1 MRQSVLTPQHHYA
14 VREETPIEDAVESRW
29 EEAGSFV
36 DKIPEEERE
45 TLTYEPKLKGAIFLG
60 HILPDADS
68 ILGAII
74 AAKLYDGVPARAGDI
89 NTETQFVLDR
99 YDGTAPETIE
109 SLLEADPERKVC
121 VVDFQQQTQLH
132 PCVPMKNIV
141 GIIDHHALQS
151 ATVITLQPIF
161 VDIRPW
167 GCACTILAHSFAVQE
182 KFLPKNLAG
191 MALSGILSDTLNLRS
206 PTTTE
211 WDKRMVSMLVQYI
224 DPSMDVNMLAA
235 AQFRAKSRE
244 LSIMTP
250 YQLVNGDTKKF
261 KFTDS
266 KDPTLIREIGYG
278 VIETTDASASLA
290 RAKELIV
297 ELDHCRDDDNL
308 ICFFLAIVDIVN
320 MTSYLLIAGPVEKS
334 LALEAYGGEISL
346 DGTHLELKG
355 CVSRKKD
362 FVPGLTSAFEK
373 GWAPPAGH
381 RRSLMRKN
389 SKIVMNNSPSASHP
403 WTLSRVF
410 EGDEESS
417 TFTSFSTSISGASSS
432 ISKSIDGAKS
442 SVSSMVNAAKKSLPF
457 IKK

>member
-1 MRQSVLTPQHHYA
+1 MRQSVLLPNQHYA
-14 VREETPIEDAVESRW
+14 VREETPIEDAVETRW
-29 EEAGSFV
+29 DEAGSFV
-36 DKIPEEERE
+36 DKIPEEEKDH
-45 TLTYEPKLKGAIFLG
+45 LAYEPQLKGSIFLG
-60 HILPDADS
+60 HVLPDADS
-68 ILGAII
+68 ILGAIL
-74 AAKLYDGVPARAGDI
+74 AAKLYDGVPATAGDI
-89 NTETQFVLDR
+89 NTETQFALDR
-99 YDGTAPETIE
+99 WEGTAPESIE
-109 SLLEADPERKVC
+109 SLLEADPERKIC

-151 ATVITLQPIF
+151 ATVITEQPIF

-182 KFLPKNLAG
+182 KHLPKNLAG

-224 DPSMDVNMLAA
+224 DPQMDVNVLAA

-261 KFTDS
+261 KFNDS
-266 KDPTLIREIGYG
+266 QDPTIVYEIGYG

-297 ELDHCRDDDNL
+297 ELDHCREDDKL
-308 ICFFLAIVDIVN
+308 TAFFLAVVDIVN
-320 MTSYLLIAGPVEKS
+320 MTSYLLISGPIEKS
-334 LALEAYGGEISL
+334 LALAAYGGEISL

-362 FVPGLTSAFEK
+362 FVPGLTAALKK
-373 GWAPPAGH
+373 GWKPAPGA
-381 RRSLMRKN
+381 RSGLERKA
-389 SKIVMNNSPSASHP
+389 SRIVMNNSPSATVP
-403 WTLSRVF
+403 WGLSRIF
-410 EGDEESS
+410 EDDEDSS
-417 TFTSFSTSISGASSS
+417 ALSTSMSVASSA
-432 ISKSIDGAKS
+432 ISKAKS
-442 SVSSMVNAAKKSLPF
+442 SVTSLINSVKKTALRS
-457 IKK
+457 